1 MKTELLSCTYDLTGS
16 IDRAA
21 ALIRQGEVVA
31 IPTETVYGLG
41 ADGLNPIATGKIYEA
56 KGRPSDNPLIL
67 HIADHSQLEMIAETN
82 HPMLE
87 ALISAFWPGPLT
99 LVLPKKEVV
108 PPTSTGGLNTVAV
121 RMPKHAIAL
130 EIIRK
135 AGVPIAAPSANTSG
149 KPSPTNARHVAE
161 DLSGRI
167 AAIVDAGPC
176 AVGVESTVLD
186 LTQEIPV
193 VLRPGGV
200 TRDQIE
206 AVIGALG
213 NTNADISKHSPG
225 TRYRHYRPNA
235 EVVIINQSS
244 DFDTALFE
252 IKKVAWIGAHPP
264 RGAKKVFE
272 LTTAEDYAREIF
284 NALRICD
291 AGGIEIIVV
300 EEISDAGLG
309 AAVMDRLRRA
319 AGKI

>member
-1 MKTELLSCTYDLTGS
+1 MKTELLSCNDDLSGS
-16 IDRAA
+16 IERAA
-21 ALIRQGEVVA
+21 ALIRLGEVVA

-41 ADGLNPIATGKIYEA
+41 ADGLNPSATGKIYTA

-67 HIADHSQLEMIAETN
+67 HISDRAQLEMIAETN

-87 ALISAFWPGPLT
+87 ALMSAFWPGSLT

-108 PPTSTGGLNTVAV
+108 PPTSTGGLDTVAV
-121 RMPKHAIAL
+121 RMPNHKIAL

-149 KPSPTNARHVAE
+149 KPSPTNAQHVAE
-161 DLSGRI
+161 DLTGRI
-167 AAIVDAGPC
+167 AAIVNAGPC
-176 AVGVESTVLD
+176 TIGVESTVLD
-186 LTQEIPV
+186 LTQEKPAI
-193 VLRPGGV
+193 LRPGAV

-206 AVIGALG
+206 SVIGALG
-213 NTNADISKHSPG
+213 SATADISKHSPG
-225 TRYRHYRPNA
+225 TRYRHYCPNA
-235 EVVIINQSS
+235 EVIIINEPC
-244 DFDTALFE
+244 DFDTAVLE
-252 IKKVAWIGAHPP
+252 MKKVAWIGSHPP
-264 RGAKKVFE
+264 QGAKKVFK

-291 AGGIEIIVV
+291 SEGIEIIVV

-319 AGKI
+319 AGKS